1 MDTDNIKVNTC
12 TIVNPMDVF
21 LQYKCL
27 PINPYA
33 EISCQH
39 DVTSQYT
46 ALNTVTSILR
56 EEEPKAL
63 SLYCILQVQAVF
75 GYRFPTTLD

>member
-1 MDTDNIKVNTC
+1 MNTDNIKVNTC
-12 TIVNPMDVF
+12 AIVEPMDVL

-33 EISCQH
+33 EIPCQH
-39 DVTSQYT
+39 DVTNQYT

-56 EEEPKAL
+56 EQEPKVL
-63 SLYCILQVQAVF
+63 SLYCILQVQA
-75 GYRFPTTLD
+75 